1 VSEAKEI
8 SPTDLF
14 RRQKA
19 IQTVLRGVKYIM
31 GYLPDYP
38 FEVLPEMSGNPI
50 EVHLKIWIGEKD
62 YEEKKMPPWLK
73 MQLERIEKQISDL
86 GKGERNP

>member
-1 VSEAKEI
+1 MSEPKEL
-8 SPTDLF
+8 SPTDIF

-19 IQTVLRGVKYIM
+19 IQTILRGMKYIM

-38 FEVLPEMSGNPI
+38 FEVTPDMAGNPI

-62 YEEKKMPPWLK
+62 YEERKMPAWLK
-73 MQLERIEKQISDL
+73 MKLEKIERDVLDI
-86 GKGERNP
+86 GKPERNP